1 MISRYT
7 YKTLVW
13 VDLESPTREE
23 VREVM
28 EEFHLHPIVGNE
40 LLEPTMR
47 AKVEPYDE
55 YVYLILHFPTILHK
69 HNGETEQEVDFIVG
83 RNFLITTHYELVD
96 PLHEFSKIFEVNSM
110 LDKSNI
116 GEHAGF
122 LFFYLIR
129 QMYQTVLS
137 ELDRLDI
144 KLEEIE
150 ASIFGDREVEM
161 VQVISETNRDLLNF
175 KQAIR
180 HHKEVLESFEIA
192 GRKLFGEDFVYY
204 LRAILGEY
212 YKASGILE
220 GHKETLLDLRDTN
233 DSLLTTRTNEIM
245 KFLTIMAFVT
255 FPLSLIASIF
265 GMNTS
270 FIPIVGNAN
279 DFWIVMGIMGFGTL
293 GMFGFFKYK
302 KWM

>member
-1 MISRYT
+1 MISRHT
-7 YKTLVW
+7 YKDLVW
-13 VDLESPTREE
+13 VDLESPTQEE
-23 VREVM
+23 VRQIM
-28 EEFHLHPIVGNE
+28 EEFCLHPIVASE
-40 LLEPTMR
+40 LLEPTLR
-47 AKVEPYDE
+47 AKVEPYED

-69 HNGETEQEVDFIVG
+69 HHGETEQEIDFIVG

-96 PLHEFSKIFEVNSM
+96 PLHEFSKIFEVNSL

-129 QMYQTVLS
+129 QMYHTVLG
-137 ELDRLDI
+137 ELDRIDI

-150 ASIFGDREVEM
+150 ASIFDKHEVEM
-161 VQVISETNRDLLNF
+161 VQTISETNRDLLNF

-192 GRKLFGEDFVYY
+192 GRKLFGEDFIYY

-212 YKASGILE
+212 YKIAAMLE

-233 DSLLTTRTNEIM
+233 DSLLTTHTNEIM
-245 KFLTIMAFVT
+245 KFLTIVAFIT
-255 FPLSLIASIF
+255 FPLALIASIF

-270 FIPIVGNAN
+270 LPSFVGQEN
-279 DFWIVMGIMGFGTL
+279 DFWIVMGIMATATL
-293 GMFGFFKYK
+293 SMFIFFRYK
-302 KWM
+302 HWM